1 MESGP
6 MTANEFPA
14 DTEDYG
20 CIPMS
25 GQGQL
30 TIPKAARD
38 ALGLAKGDRVYL
50 FGSASQKRAWLV
62 ITSREGHEIARF
74 LTKGH

>member
-1 MESGP
+1 MAKSD
-6 MTANEFPA
+6 FPP

-38 ALGLAKGDRVYL
+38 ALGLTKGDRVYL
-50 FGSASQKRAWLV
+50 FGSPSQKRAWIV

-74 LTKGH
+74 LAKQA